1 MTAPTIKQK
10 AIDLLWIVGAAAV
23 SLIVISAA
31 LALAA
36 SFLDVEP
43 NSIVEAVVGVI
54 AAIGG
59 GFFGLQKVNAG
70 KRAGS

>member
-36 SFLDVEP
+36 RFLDVEP